1 MQYIQIANRDL
12 VPFYPCPSAHLRVLS
27 ETARAYSMFQK
38 YFCSLSAQTQK
49 GKHTMQSSSKHWNR
63 LNGSTA
69 RFPRKAFWQRAL
81 YLVFVCTVLL
91 ISYNAWANRFL
102 YFALKLMQA
111 EQVTVIDC
119 TPPVRLTDQQWDDLH
134 NANRRFGQGA
144 GLTDRTAG
152 LSVHRRQPRYHF
164 LLGHRRLPL
173 LSRSR
178 RQHTISMSKDGAPKH
193 SAD

>member
-1 MQYIQIANRDL
+1 
-12 VPFYPCPSAHLRVLS
+12 
-27 ETARAYSMFQK
+27 
-38 YFCSLSAQTQK
+38 
-49 GKHTMQSSSKHWNR
+49 MQSSSKHWNR

-119 TPPVRLTDQQWDDLH
+119 TPPLRLTEEQWDGIMGH
-134 NANRRFGQGA
+134 GI
-144 GLTDRTAG
+144 LTADPEA
-152 LSVHRRQPRYHF
+152 QPLQAVTQR
-164 LLGHRRLPL
+164 
-173 LSRSR
+173 
-178 RQHTISMSKDGAPKH
+178 HTICVTLPSGKDYTMQIGILGEEPILLTEQQVYLCTGGNPDII
-193 SAD
+193 SSWGTADCPSYPAAAASIL

>member
-1 MQYIQIANRDL
+1 
-12 VPFYPCPSAHLRVLS
+12 
-27 ETARAYSMFQK
+27 MFQK

-81 YLVFVCTVLL
+81 YLVFVCTVLS

-119 TPPVRLTDQQWDDLH
+119 TPPVRLTDQQWDDLIGSGIL
-134 NANRRFGQGA
+134 AADPQ
-144 GLTDRTAG
+144 T
-152 LSVHRRQPRYHF
+152 QP
-164 LLGHRRLPL
+164 LQAVTQ
-173 LSRSR
+173 
-178 RQHTISMSKDGAPKH
+178 QHTVCVTLQSGKIYTMQIGVLDKEPVLLTAQQVYLCTGGNPDIISSWDPLTIPPIPQPPPAYYKH
-193 SAD
+193 VEGWRSQT

>member
-1 MQYIQIANRDL
+1 
-12 VPFYPCPSAHLRVLS
+12 
-27 ETARAYSMFQK
+27 MFQK

-81 YLVFVCTVLL
+81 YLVFVCTVLS

-119 TPPVRLTDQQWDDLH
+119 TPPVPDRSTVGRSYRERHLGRRPANAATASGYPAAYRLCHPAIRENLH